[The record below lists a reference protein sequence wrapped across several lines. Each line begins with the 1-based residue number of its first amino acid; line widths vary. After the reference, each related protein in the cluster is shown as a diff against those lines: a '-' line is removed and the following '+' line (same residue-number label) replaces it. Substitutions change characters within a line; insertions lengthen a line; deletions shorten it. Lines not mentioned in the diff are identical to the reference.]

1 MTPDTI
7 RILLADDHAMLRAG
21 LRALL
26 EAEDGLEVVGEA
38 GTGEEAVELA
48 QELEPDVVVMDLSM
62 PGIGGLE
69 ATRRIAGGG
78 PASENEEATTRVLV
92 LTMHAEE
99 EHLLPVLEAGGS
111 GYVNKRRADEEL
123 IEAIRAVARGDVFLY
138 PEAAKLLLQ
147 GFRGK
152 PTDEEDPLT
161 RLSDRELEVLGFTAE
176 GFSAAEIGR
185 KLSIS
190 PKTVD
195 TYRSR
200 IMEKLG
206 LHHRSELVRFALKQ
220 GLLKAE

>member
-1 MTPDTI
+1 MAEDPI
-7 RILLADDHAMLRAG
+7 RILLVDDHAVLRAG

-26 EAEDGLEVVGEA
+26 EAEAGLEVVGEA
-38 GTGEEAVELA
+38 GTGEAGVESAERLR
-48 QELEPDVVVMDLSM
+48 PNVVVMDLSM

-69 ATRRIAGGG
+69 ATRRIA
-78 PASENEEATTRVLV
+78 ALDQDTRVLV
-92 LTMHAEE
+92 LTMHGEE

-111 GYVNKRRADEEL
+111 GYVNKRSADEEL
-123 IEAIRAVARGDVFLY
+123 IEAIHTVARGDVFLY
-138 PEAAKLLLQ
+138 PNAAKLLLQ

-152 PTDEEDPLT
+152 SERDEDDPLG
-161 RLSDRELEVLGFTAE
+161 RLTEREREVLGYTAE
-176 GFSAAEIGR
+176 GFSSAEIGK
-185 KLSIS
+185 KLFIS

-206 LHHRSELVRFALKQ
+206 LHHRSELVRFALRQ

>member
-1 MTPDTI
+1 MAAKPI
-7 RILLADDHAMLRAG
+7 RILLVDDHAVLRAG

-26 EAEDGLEVVGEA
+26 DAEPDLEVVGEA
-38 GTGEEAVELA
+38 GTGEEGIMLA
-48 QELEPDVVVMDLSM
+48 ERVCADVAVMDLSM

-69 ATRRIAGGG
+69 ATRRIADTCR
-78 PASENEEATTRVLV
+78 ETRVLV

-111 GYVNKRRADEEL
+111 GYVHKRSADEEL
-123 IEAIRAVARGDVFLY
+123 IEAIRTVARGDVFLY
-138 PEAAKLLLQ
+138 PSAAKLLLQ
-147 GFRGK
+147 NFRQK
-152 PTDEEDPLT
+152 PERGESDPLQ
-161 RLSDRELEVLGFTAE
+161 RLTEREREVLGYTAE
-176 GFSAAEIGR
+176 GFSSAEIGK
-185 KLSIS
+185 KLFIS

-206 LHHRSELVRFALKQ
+206 LHHRSELVRFALQQ